1 MERKT
6 RKQRINVDL
15 PVDQVKWLEKTVL
28 KVSLE
33 RGEKVS
39 RNQLISE
46 AVEILRKQFEK
57 TREEGE
63 G

>member
-15 PVDQVKWLEKTVL
+15 PVEQVKWAEQTAL
-28 KVSLE
+28 KLSLE

-46 AVEILRKQFEK
+46 ALELLRKKLESEAGK
-57 TREEGE
+57 
-63 G
+63 